1 MVKYINLNVIL
12 SFFMK
17 WRLEWPHYADLRN
30 QVKTVVPWSK
40 LGVASCSQKKI
51 YEHVYLGSQG
61 VCVFDKNLKFVNS
74 RGHDFHENT
83 C

>member
-1 MVKYINLNVIL
+1 
-12 SFFMK
+12 MK

-40 LGVASCSQKKI
+40 LGVASCSQKEFMSMFTWAHKEFVCLI
-51 YEHVYLGSQG
+51 Y
-61 VCVFDKNLKFVNS
+61 DMNLKFVNS